1 MIHRHPFRFVAAA
14 LVVSTFGL
22 AACGGSDD
30 TTDATEAPAATEA
43 PVVTDAPAATEAP
56 VVTDAPAATEA
67 PAATDAPAAGGAVL
81 TIAEFAFSDL
91 TVAAGTEITL
101 TNDDGF
107 THTVTDEGDVFD
119 VSVSGGSSEA
129 LTIDAAGTYS
139 IVCKIHPSMKG
150 TIVVE

>member
-1 MIHRHPFRFVAAA
+1 MIHRHPFRFAAAA

-30 TTDATEAPAATEA
+30 TTDATE
-43 PVVTDAPAATEAP
+43 APAATEAP